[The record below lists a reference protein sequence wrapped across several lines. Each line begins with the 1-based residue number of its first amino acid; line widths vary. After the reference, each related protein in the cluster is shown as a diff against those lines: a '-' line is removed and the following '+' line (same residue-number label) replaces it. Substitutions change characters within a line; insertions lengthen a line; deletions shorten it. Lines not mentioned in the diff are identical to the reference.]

1 MTHSSHTLY
10 DYCNASSPSNERQVK
25 RSRLYKLWLAY
36 LYITGW
42 YLIFLSRLL
51 NSPKRKQYVFTCLGV
66 TALIA
71 IAQPI
76 LIGLVYK
83 GTQAV
88 DLLESL
94 KESSL
99 YLGSAIAT
107 ASATVLA
114 LMLTLLSLTSQVDT
128 KFDRSTYKGIK
139 VIGDI
144 STATFVGSVAL
155 LVLLSLPI
163 GEFEAINGR
172 WYEGLYY
179 TLATLNGV
187 LSGLTIVGVLV
198 LSDTLKTLIKSLAPD
213 DDE

>member
-1 MTHSSHTLY
+1 
-10 DYCNASSPSNERQVK
+10 
-25 RSRLYKLWLAY
+25 
-36 LYITGW
+36 
-42 YLIFLSRLL
+42 
-51 NSPKRKQYVFTCLGV
+51 
-66 TALIA
+66 
-71 IAQPI
+71 
-76 LIGLVYK
+76 
-83 GTQAV
+83 
-88 DLLESL
+88 
-94 KESSL
+94 
-99 YLGSAIAT
+99 
-107 ASATVLA
+107 
-114 LMLTLLSLTSQVDT
+114 MLTLLSLTSQVDT

>member
-1 MTHSSHTLY
+1 M
-10 DYCNASSPSNERQVK
+10 
-25 RSRLYKLWLAY
+25 
-36 LYITGW
+36 
-42 YLIFLSRLL
+42 
-51 NSPKRKQYVFTCLGV
+51 GV

-71 IAQPI
+71 IAQP
-76 LIGLVYK
+76 LLVGRVYD

-94 KESSL
+94 KGSSL

-107 ASATVLA
+107 VSATVLA

-128 KFDRSTYKGIK
+128 KFERSTYKGIK

-163 GEFEAINGR
+163 GEFEVINGR
-172 WYEGLYY
+172 WYEWLYY

-187 LSGLTIVGVLV
+187 LSGLTVVGVLV
-198 LSDTLKTLIKSLAPD
+198 LSDTLKTLIKSLSPD
-213 DDE
+213 DE